1 MSTPKHI
8 KLRREALQQK
18 AKENRKYEQLFRQ
31 VSSRKEEFKPYVPK
45 SPYVRET
52 QTIKSFTSSS
62 PTAQATAKREPQQY
76 TGDLVTGIATMHK
89 SNAVPVINEQEA
101 IDIANMRRN

>member
-52 QTIKSFTSSS
+52 QTIKSFTSEKWS
-62 PTAQATAKREPQQY
+62 PDATAKKESKQY
-76 TGDLVTGIATMHK
+76 TGDLITGIATMHK
-89 SNAVPVINEQEA
+89 SNAVPVINQEQATE
-101 IDIANMRRN
+101 IANMRRN